1 MKVSIIVPIYKVENE
16 IERCLQSVLDQTYDN
31 IELILVNDAT
41 PDKSFEIAKEY
52 LANRSV
58 FNKEIVFVEHEVNQG
73 LSVARNSGIKASSGD
88 YLFFLDSDDAL
99 ENLSVIAD
107 MVSILLENQF
117 PEVVMG
123 NFNRYDG
130 DKFIETL
137 DLIERLYRNN
147 TDIYTAFVAGD
158 LWMTAWGKLV
168 SRKIIVDHQLLFKE
182 GIYHEDELWSFL
194 LFRTIE
200 SLYVTPKPVYSYY
213 ERAGSI
219 MSNCKEKNV
228 RDFLTVALDMYKA
241 YQDNPTYMPKQTFI
255 SLEYARRAV
264 LQKSFY
270 VNDPELIQFALT
282 ELKKIKIPLFGTG
295 KTSFFKQNLL
305 LRFAMRFITNY
316 LRAKYR

>member
-16 IERCLQSVLDQTYDN
+16 IERCLQSVLDQTYDK

-52 LANRSV
+52 LANRSA
-58 FNKEIVFVEHEVNQG
+58 FNKEIIFVEHEVNQG
-73 LSVARNSGIKASSGD
+73 LSVARNSGIEASSGD

-99 ENLSVIAD
+99 ENLSVVAD

-130 DKFIETL
+130 DTFIETL
-137 DLIERLYRNN
+137 DLTERLYSNN
-147 TDIYTAFVAGD
+147 ADIYTAFVAGN

-168 SRKIIVDHQLLFKE
+168 SKKTIVDHQLLFKE

-213 ERAGSI
+213 ERVGSI
-219 MSNCKEKNV
+219 MSNCREKNV
-228 RDFLTVALDMYKA
+228 RDFLTVTLDMYKA
-241 YQDNPTYMPKQTFI
+241 YQENPAYMPKQTFI

-305 LRFAMRFITNY
+305 LRFPTIFIVNY
-316 LRAKYR
+316 LRVKYR